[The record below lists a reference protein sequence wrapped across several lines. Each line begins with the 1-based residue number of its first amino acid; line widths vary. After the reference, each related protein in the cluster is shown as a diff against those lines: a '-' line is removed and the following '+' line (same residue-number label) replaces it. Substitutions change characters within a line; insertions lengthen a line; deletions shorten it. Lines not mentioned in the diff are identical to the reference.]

1 MDPMKRKSAAQVL
14 GVVLAVGTALA
25 TVYQARANVSLK
37 NGNFFVGFVDAKYPG
52 GFELGVERTY
62 NHKTPYKGILGW
74 GWGTDF
80 ETYCTVSADGSIV
93 MHENGGGASNRFNP
107 MNFQK
112 GELDKAADALVAA
125 AKKKGT
131 ISTPEQIDKYRK
143 RVLSDALFRND
154 EWEGFIRKGL
164 LQPRQLAEKTQ
175 LTSNRF
181 SYQFVTRLKSGYQR
195 NFDSGKVEMYDES
208 CRLTRITD
216 KNSNFI
222 DISYGRDGK
231 IDRIA
236 DNFNRKLLFSWNRL
250 GLVEKIEGENGKKAE
265 YVYNDQFELTKST
278 DFDGNV
284 HSFKYS
290 SDKRHNL
297 VEIGYSDKST
307 QQIAYFGRET
317 FENVKSVK
325 DRDGTLTEYIYKID
339 RDKGQTTVGSVI
351 KGTDGKVISESK
363 YDYTF
368 KRKADGEEWTYKLLT
383 SLDGDVTETVYNE
396 CCGLPLIIK
405 RAGQETAFTYDVK
418 GRVVKKVTPTE
429 VTELAYDQKAGKVS
443 KVVKN
448 SKIDKAR
455 SNWSEFKYDD
465 KGNLILA
472 KNSDK
477 KGVQLNY
484 DTNGRIAS
492 MVDQSKRVIKFKYNE
507 NSKPVEITDP
517 ALGKI
522 TVTYKNSGE
531 IQKVDSTGGRKVAT
545 QVVSAFQ
552 NLLDIIRPAGVT
564 LSF

>member
-1 MDPMKRKSAAQVL
+1 MKKRTVAKALSAIL
-14 GVVLAVGTALA
+14 GLGALA
-25 TVYQARANVSLK
+25 ATAYQAHANVSLK

-52 GFELGVERTY
+52 GFELGIERTY

-107 MNFQK
+107 INFQK

-131 ISTPEQIDKYRK
+131 ISTPEQVDKYRK
-143 RVLSDALFRND
+143 RLLSDALFRND

-181 SYQFVTRLKSGYQR
+181 SYQFMTRLKVGYQR

-231 IDRIA
+231 IEKIA
-236 DNFNRKLLFSWNRL
+236 DNFNRKLLFTWNRL
-250 GLVEKIEGENGKKAE
+250 GLVERIEGENGKKAE
-265 YVYNDQFELTKST
+265 YAYNDQFELTKST

-284 HSFKYS
+284 HTFKYS
-290 SDKRHNL
+290 GDKRHNL

-307 QQIAYFGRET
+307 QQVAYYGREN

-351 KGTDGKVISESK
+351 KGNDGKVISESK

-429 VTELAYDQKAGKVS
+429 VTELSYDQKAGKVS